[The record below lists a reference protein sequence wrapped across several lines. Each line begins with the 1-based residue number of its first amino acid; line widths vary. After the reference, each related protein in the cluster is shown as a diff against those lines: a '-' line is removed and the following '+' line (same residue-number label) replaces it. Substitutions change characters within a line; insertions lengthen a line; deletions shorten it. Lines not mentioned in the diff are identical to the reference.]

1 MSRRS
6 PCATKR
12 LSQRATVD
20 NGGVECDTLRKQ
32 LIEHAAERAAGR
44 QFVHHQPSS
53 DTGAASAADQLHRAR
68 RLFFERGDDPGS
80 LVPEPIRRSWRR
92 CIEASPGSD
101 AAEPLPR
108 QELFS
113 RRDAQANLRR
123 HALPEL
129 EALAEALV
137 PARVIVLL
145 ADPEGLILDAA
156 GSDAFMTKAQ
166 RVALMPGVDW
176 SERSRGTNAIGTA
189 LTECCAVTVVGPQ
202 HYLEQNAAI
211 GCTGAPLLAPDGRV
225 MGLLDVSGD
234 PRCIQAHTVGLVRMA
249 AQMIE
254 HRMALD
260 ARAFGTEILRFAH
273 DPALLGSHR
282 EALLWTRDGIV
293 VGANRTALRVL
304 GMTLGQLRDRYVE
317 DLFAALP
324 GAGDGCSLELR
335 PHLMQ
340 PGRYTSWYASWVRT
354 QAAGAGM
361 APPVSAEPVQTEPV
375 PGISTCSDPRDAD
388 APAIIGDAARDAQLA
403 RAVRVL
409 NSNIPILVTGE
420 SGVGKE
426 VFARQAHR
434 ASTRATGP
442 FIAVN
447 CAAVPEGL
455 IEAELFGY
463 EDGAFT
469 GARRRGQAGL
479 VREADGGVLF
489 LDEIGD
495 MPLQLQARLLR
506 VLQDREVKPLG
517 GGRAHAVDF
526 ALICAT
532 HRNLSAMAAEGS
544 FRTDLYYRLQHFMVE
559 LPALRTL
566 PDRAARI
573 DEMLRNLLLRR
584 GVRLSPQ
591 ARDVLLAHDWPGNW
605 RQLTAMCRTL
615 AALAGPQG
623 RVDLADLPDELRC
636 RAGSRVQDVMLVEP
650 VEPVAP
656 GDLRSVTAA
665 AIQATLQACGGNV
678 SRAARM
684 LGVHRSTL
692 YRQAGGARRDE
703 PER

>member
-1 MSRRS
+1 M
-6 PCATKR
+6 
-12 LSQRATVD
+12 
-20 NGGVECDTLRKQ
+20 
-32 LIEHAAERAAGR
+32 
-44 QFVHHQPSS
+44 HHQPSA

-234 PRCIQAHTVGLVRMA
+234 PRCIQAQTVGLVRMA

-361 APPVSAEPVQTEPV
+361 APPVSTEPVQTQPV
-375 PGISTCSDPRDAD
+375 QTQPIPGISTCSDPRDAD

-623 RVDLADLPDELRC
+623 RVDLADLPDELRY

-650 VEPVAP
+650 VAPVAPVAP

-692 YRQAGGARRDE
+692 YRQAGGPRRDE

>member
-1 MSRRS
+1 M
-6 PCATKR
+6 
-12 LSQRATVD
+12 
-20 NGGVECDTLRKQ
+20 
-32 LIEHAAERAAGR
+32 
-44 QFVHHQPSS
+44 HHQPSS

-234 PRCIQAHTVGLVRMA
+234 PRCIQAQTVGLVRMA

>member
-1 MSRRS
+1 M
-6 PCATKR
+6 P
-12 LSQRATVD
+12 
-20 NGGVECDTLRKQ
+20 KQ
-32 LIEHAAERAAGR
+32 VIEHAAVRAAGR
-44 QFVHHQPSS
+44 QFVHHQPSA

-234 PRCIQAHTVGLVRMA
+234 PRCIQAQTVGLVRMA

-361 APPVSAEPVQTEPV
+361 APPVSTEPVQTQPV
-375 PGISTCSDPRDAD
+375 QTQPIPGISTCSDPRDAD

-623 RVDLADLPDELRC
+623 RVDLADLPDELRY

-650 VEPVAP
+650 VAPVAPVAP

-692 YRQAGGARRDE
+692 YRQAGGPRRDE